1 MTATVTRTVSAIE
14 RYLASHP
21 DLQDEVDRLRSVDS
35 QDTLQECF
43 SLLMQ
48 SYEERLFLMAVVCEK
63 AIAEGW
69 ELDLGKAL
77 KKTLMGIV
85 RGETSVALIANR
97 DVDPGIKTL
106 ALKRL
111 NARDQELVANDAR
124 IQVVDEG
131 GDVRMQKFSELTDSL
146 RSQVIGK
153 NGLRRPDEQ
162 REWQSDQQ
170 RRERAIA
177 ETRFFFD
184 DDAQAV
190 VVRKA
195 NTVLR
200 KRDIEKIAKH
210 FELL

>member
-69 ELDLGKAL
+69 VLDLGKAL

-97 DVDPGIKTL
+97 DVDPGLKTL